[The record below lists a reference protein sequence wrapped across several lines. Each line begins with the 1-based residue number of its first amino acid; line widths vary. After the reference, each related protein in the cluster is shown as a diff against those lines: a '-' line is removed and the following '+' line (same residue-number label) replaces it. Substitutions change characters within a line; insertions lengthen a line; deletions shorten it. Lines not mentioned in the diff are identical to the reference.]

1 MSSAL
6 SFLCSRRRERRGAAP
21 SRRYSDKRGRN
32 ALGDAVTR
40 PDIPETPVEASPDI
54 GSPAG
59 APRRAHVRRLV
70 SLGDQVLSGASN
82 FLTVALVARSTT
94 PHGFGHFAL
103 AYAVLVALLALVRGV
118 WGTPISL
125 AGSPRGSLD
134 EAERYLSAALLSA
147 PIMMV
152 VIAGPTLLITRGDN
166 WRVVVLVALAA
177 PLVYG
182 QDLCRFAAV
191 SAERPGVAA
200 ASDGTWLVAVAL
212 GYIFQP
218 TAYAALSI
226 WLAGAGVGLLIAM
239 LALRLRPR
247 LRLGV
252 RALRSWHSTGV
263 GVAVMNVSLQVG
275 SYIVLA
281 LATIAV
287 GASSAA
293 ALRGASSVM
302 APVNTLIGF
311 MSLGLLPMLHRLPEH
326 RQFGMVA
333 RIAALIFSLTAAW
346 CAVLLV
352 LPPSVGRLLLGDT
365 WPLARHILPWTSLEY
380 LLLVVGTTA
389 MLGLQVRQVRRL
401 LVKVGIGSVA
411 LMVSSGVVAAL
422 VASSTTPFAIAQG
435 VSAGIGAVVIWWL
448 YYRTG
453 PLRHVISK

>member
-1 MSSAL
+1 M
-6 SFLCSRRRERRGAAP
+6 
-21 SRRYSDKRGRN
+21 
-32 ALGDAVTR
+32 TR
-40 PDIPETPVEASPDI
+40 PHPPETPVGASPDI
-54 GSPAG
+54 GSSAG
-59 APRRAHVRRLV
+59 LSRRVHFRRLV

-82 FLTVALVARSTT
+82 FLTVALVARSTS
-94 PHGFGHFAL
+94 PHGFGRFAL
-103 AYAVLVALLALVRGV
+103 AYAVLIALLALVRGV

-125 AGSPRGSLD
+125 AGSPRASLD
-134 EAERYLSAALLSA
+134 EAGRYLSAALVSA

-152 VIAGPTLLITRGDN
+152 LVAGPTLLITRGDN
-166 WRVVVLVALAA
+166 WPVVVLVALAA
-177 PLVYG
+177 PIVCG

-191 SAERPGVAA
+191 SADRPGVAA
-200 ASDGTWLVAVAL
+200 VSDGIWLGAVAL
-212 GYIFQP
+212 GYAFQP
-218 TAYAALSI
+218 GAHAALGI

-239 LALRLRPR
+239 LSLRLRPR
-247 LRLGV
+247 LRLGA

-281 LATIAV
+281 LATVAV

-311 MSLGLLPMLHRLPEH
+311 MSLGLLPMLHRLPD

-333 RIAALIFSLTAAW
+333 RIAALIFALTAAW

-365 WPLARHILPWTSLEY
+365 WPLARQILPWTSLEY
-380 LLLVVGTTA
+380 VLLVVGITA
-389 MLGLQVRQVRRL
+389 MLGLQVRQVGRL

-411 LMVSSGVVAAL
+411 LMVSAGVVAAL
-422 VASSTTPFAIAQG
+422 VASSTTPFAIAQAT
-435 VSAGIGAVVIWWL
+435 SAGIGTIVIWLL
-448 YYRTG
+448 YYRTRRR
-453 PLRHVISK
+453 RHEVSK